1 MQQLDFSLFQPLNGS
16 TPFRFVSAHPTE
28 PLVALHAALDVQILQ
43 APTFSRANIRCA
55 IWNRETR
62 ELVSEPQGAVAL
74 AWNAAGNEMGLV
86 RERYQRP
93 SNDKSAIPG
102 LFRYT
107 WERYSWP
114 EQKLLHSCVLPFRTC
129 WPEIVVFSP
138 LGDLA
143 VVQWFEAEKSGLN
156 FLGLSTYGDT
166 LLDDEDMPLIES
178 DEEFSEEED
187 AQEQGKWNWHAIL
200 FGEEEEEEEDRR
212 FFVETNLATAPV
224 FSPDGRFLVFCWQ
237 QRQRWWTDVPDD
249 MYVEGDL
256 PARIGECHV
265 GYAQIID
272 GETNTTRRLALFA
285 NLPPGWQP
293 SYEGDRSNE
302 LLNEPVFIDSRHF
315 QVRLPTGETAVYTVL
330 V

>member
-16 TPFRFVSAHPTE
+16 TPFKFVSIHPTE

-55 IWNRETR
+55 IWDREAR
-62 ELVSEPQGAVAL
+62 ELVSAPEGAVAL

-86 RERYQRP
+86 R
-93 SNDKSAIPG
+93 D
-102 LFRYT
+102 
-107 WERYSWP
+107 W
-114 EQKLLHSCVLPFRTC
+114 HS
-129 WPEIVVFSP
+129 
-138 LGDLA
+138 
-143 VVQWFEAEKSGLN
+143 
-156 FLGLSTYGDT
+156 
-166 LLDDEDMPLIES
+166 
-178 DEEFSEEED
+178 
-187 AQEQGKWNWHAIL
+187 IL

-237 QRQRWWTDVPDD
+237 PRQRWWTDVPND

-256 PARIGECHV
+256 PARVGECHI

-315 QVRLPTGETAVYTVL
+315 QVRLPTDETAVYTVL
-330 V
+330 A